1 MSGHMRESMPL
12 CAEIVDAFR
21 DAGLL
26 TNADIARGLKEGTCF
41 FAEAGHTLG
50 DAAKR
55 AALDAACVPVS
66 ITTAEERGSLN
77 EIRNRNA
84 RGNK

>member
-1 MSGHMRESMPL
+1 MPL

-26 TNADIARGLKEGTCF
+26 TNADIARGMKEGTF
-41 FAEAGHTLG
+41 FCEEAGHQIG
-50 DAAKR
+50 DPAKR
-55 AALDAACVPVS
+55 AALDAACVRVTG
-66 ITTAEERGSLN
+66 TTTEERRRLE

-84 RGNK
+84 KGSK